1 MMRSLTMLLVTGLLL
16 GMGAPVVTAAVP
28 NQTAFAESN
37 MGRTPTTNKDNDEKV
52 ANAAIVTQGKFG
64 TVNFYLTDQGDLH
77 LGAGQFP
84 EHEVTPGDS
93 GRGQLLQAVARAY
106 YNDPNLSLNELSKVT
121 EKITR
126 VIFDGDVV
134 AAVDAS
140 HTFARLKRVTEY
152 VGLTRLNTSRTTN
165 MSYMFTEN
173 FYVTTM
179 DVSQLDTRQATN
191 MVGMFASNSRLQEL
205 DVSNFITDKVTAANV
220 MLASTHALKVI
231 NLEKATFAATTSAAQ
246 MISDSGVE
254 VLNLPVFDPLSNAGS
269 VLYGSKSLRQLT
281 LGPRAQQGKFYNVT
295 DPPKNETY
303 TGKWQIVGEGTVVN
317 PLGEKFDTGSQ
328 IGRRDSTLVLTEPD
342 TYVWEP
348 VDRVL
353 PPVTPPPVTPP
364 PITPPVETSQPV
376 TVQYLD
382 ERGQRLA
389 DDVTLTG
396 ELGATYQA
404 ATRSFSGYKLKR
416 TVGQPT
422 GTFKATAQRVVFHY
436 VPDLVTGGD
445 GDGIAPLATVVY
457 ATKKVGLYR
466 TKNFSTPTRHHWYPK
481 QKRHARPMFVVTGYA
496 TSKTGQ
502 LRYKVRDVNHQS
514 KTAGKMGYLTANRHY
529 TVPVYYATKQVKVRV
544 INPKGVNGYRQK
556 SLKGKQQHYRQG
568 QRLRVKKIVKYR
580 KTTRFVL
587 TNGQYVTANKKLVIS
602 Q

>member
-1 MMRSLTMLLVTGLLL
+1 MLLVTGLLL
-16 GMGAPVVTAAVP
+16 GTGAPIVAAIVP
-28 NQTAFAESN
+28 SQTAFAESN
-37 MGRTPTTNKDNDEKV
+37 TTGPPSANKDNYEKA
-52 ANAAIVTQGKFG
+52 ANAGIVTQGKFG
-64 TVNFYLTDQGDLH
+64 SVNFYLTDEGDLH

-84 EHEVTPGDS
+84 EYEPTPGDS
-93 GRGQLLQAVARAY
+93 GRGQLLQAVARVY
-106 YNDPNLSLNELSKVT
+106 YNSSNLWLSELNQMAEM
-121 EKITR
+121 ITR
-126 VIFDGDVV
+126 VVFDGDVV

-140 HTFARLKRVTEY
+140 NTFARLKRVKEY
-152 VGLTRLNTSRTTN
+152 VGLTRLDTSHTTN
-165 MSYMFTEN
+165 MSYMFSEN

-179 DVSQLDTRQATN
+179 DVSKLDTRQATN
-191 MVGMFASNSRLQEL
+191 MAGMFASNSRLQEL
-205 DVSNFITDKVTAANV
+205 DVSNFITDKVTTANV

-231 NLEKATFAATTSAAQ
+231 NFEKATFAAMTKAAQ
-246 MISDSGVE
+246 MISDSGVA
-254 VLNLPVFDPLSNAGS
+254 VLNLPVFDPLSNSGS

-281 LGPRAQQGKFYNVT
+281 LGPNAQQGKFYNVT

-303 TGKWQIVGEGTVVN
+303 TGKWQIVGEGTVLN

-328 IGRRDSTLVLTEPD
+328 IGRRDPTLVLTEPD

-364 PITPPVETSQPV
+364 PITPPVEESQPV

-396 ELGATYQA
+396 ELGRNYQA
-404 ATRSFSGYKLKR
+404 AKLGFSGYKLTR
-416 TVGQPT
+416 IVGQQT
-422 GTFKATAQRVVFHY
+422 GTFKTTAQRVVFHY
-436 VPDLVTGGD
+436 APDLVTGGG

-466 TKNFSTPTRHHWYPK
+466 GKNFSTASRHHWYAK
-481 QKRHARPMFVVTGYA
+481 RKRHARPMFVVTGYA
-496 TSKTGQ
+496 SSKNGH
-502 LRYKVRDVNHQS
+502 LRYKVRDVNHRS
-514 KTAGKMGYLTANRHY
+514 KTAGKVGYLTAKRDFV
-529 TVPVYYATKQVKVRV
+529 VPVYYAKKQAKVRV
-544 INPKGVNGYRQK
+544 INPQGVNGYRQK

-568 QRLRVKKIVKYR
+568 QQLRVKKIVKHR

-587 TNGQYVTANKKLVIS
+587 TNGQYVTANKKLIIS